1 MLHLPSSWDQTS
13 RRPRN
18 REPSLRDC
26 IVLSVRSRSPI
37 HSPAAIALRSSVEGA
52 VPRLNLQTNSGSDSS
67 MEPSIATPAKSV
79 LGNSELDPSTSLIR
93 GLSLLDS
100 VLLLAGGIIGS
111 SIFLTAKDIAGPL
124 PHPVLFLLVWV
135 LGALISLCAC
145 FAFAELGSMFPDS
158 GGQYIYLREA
168 YGDLIAFL
176 YGWMLFSVANGGTIA
191 ALSVA
196 AAAYVGQVVPFVS
209 QAHVMFTV
217 LGVAFTR
224 AHLFGLVLIA
234 VLTYVNVVGLRWGA
248 LLQNVSTWTKFTAMA
263 AFVGLGFLIGMGHW
277 SNFQSHGVSLTMG
290 LGPSQLISV
299 LGVGLIAVFWAYDGW
314 VYITWVAGEVKEPRR
329 NVPLA
334 MVLGVLAVAVIYIA
348 MNLTYMYALP
358 IKEIASYETIAHAAA
373 AALFSPR
380 AAAWLSLMIAVSCFS
395 AAATCTLSGARVY
408 LAMAQDGVFFKKMAV
423 IHPKWRTPAFS
434 LIGQGIW
441 AAALTVSG
449 RYDQLYTYV
458 IYGMVL
464 SYTLTVIALFWL
476 RWKRPDIS
484 RPYRCTGYPWLPAIY
499 VLIGA
504 AWTLNTIITRPTE
517 AFWGSA
523 IVLLGVPGYLYW
535 TRSNR
540 TTAAME

>member
-1 MLHLPSSWDQTS
+1 MEALPVSSDKT
-13 RRPRN
+13 RP
-18 REPSLRDC
+18 P
-26 IVLSVRSRSPI
+26 
-37 HSPAAIALRSSVEGA
+37 
-52 VPRLNLQTNSGSDSS
+52 GS
-67 MEPSIATPAKSV
+67 TPT
-79 LGNSELDPSTSLIR
+79 DPKPTLVR
-93 GLSLLDS
+93 GLGLLDS
-100 VLLLAGGIIGS
+100 VLLLVSGIIGS

-124 PHPVLFLLVWV
+124 PQPVLFLLVWV

-176 YGWMLFSVANGGTIA
+176 YGWMLFSVANGGSIA

-196 AAAYVGQVVPFVS
+196 SAAYVGQIFPIVS
-209 QAHVMFTV
+209 QDHVV
-217 LGVAFTR
+217 VALGWIVVTR
-224 AHLFGLVLIA
+224 AHLFGLLLIA

-263 AFVGLGFLIGMGHW
+263 AFVVLGFAIGKGHW
-277 SNFQSHGVSLTMG
+277 SNFHAHGVSLTMG
-290 LGPSQLISV
+290 LGPAQLISA

-334 MVLGVLAVAVIYIA
+334 MVLGVLVVGVIYVA

-358 IKEIASYETIAHAAA
+358 LKEIAAHETIAHAAA

-380 AAAWLSLMIAVSCFS
+380 AAVWLSLMIAISCFS

-408 LAMAQDGVFFKKMAV
+408 LAMAQDGVFFKRMAV

-434 LIGQGIW
+434 LVGQGVW
-441 AAALTVSG
+441 AAVLTLSG

-464 SYTLTVIALFWL
+464 SYTLTVIAMFWL
-476 RWKRPDIS
+476 RWKRPEIP

-499 VLIGA
+499 VLIGT
-504 AWTLNTIITRPTE
+504 AWTLNTIMTRPKE
-517 AFWGSA
+517 AFWGTA
-523 IVLLGVPGYLYW
+523 IVLVGVPFYLFW
-535 TRSNR
+535 KLSNR
-540 TTAAME
+540 KPAGAV